1 MRSRARIKDPGAA
14 LLFWEPCWLRLRPDG
29 RKRRV
34 IRRLRR
40 YRRLNS
46 NLRHLRNLR
55 ISFVFQGSVTG
66 CRRAEEKIGENTE
79 VQRGSAARLCA
90 GLLSR
95 SLRSKVRTSF
105 EDAHPFSKSA
115 HLGKP
120 RRFLRRCAPFS
131 KVRTENCAPT
141 AESRLALPSAIER
154 PSSHIRGNLICPAPH
169 LCDPPIE
176 TGTPMMRG
184 YALHRRTPEAFFRI

>member
-29 RKRRV
+29 RERRV
-34 IRRLRR
+34 VRRLRR

-55 ISFVFQGSVTG
+55 ISFVFQGSD
-66 CRRAEEKIGENTE
+66 RMSQSRAEEKIGENTE

-95 SLRSKVRTSF
+95 SLPSKVRTSF
-105 EDAHPFSKSA
+105 EDAHPFRKVRILENLDDSFEDA
-115 HLGKP
+115 H
-120 RRFLRRCAPFS
+120 RFPRCAP
-131 KVRTENCAPT
+131 KT
-141 AESRLALPSAIER
+141 AHLRPRAVSPSRLRSRGRLPTSAEI
-154 PSSHIRGNLICPAPH
+154 
-169 LCDPPIE
+169 
-176 TGTPMMRG
+176 
-184 YALHRRTPEAFFRI
+184 